1 MKETLMTS
9 PIIFE
14 TFLAPAWYKMYQY
27 MTEFVERSIGV
38 PTFLLNGEALEDFAD
53 AYTDVGFLTPLAY
66 IQLLNQTPCPVE
78 LIVAPISLGEVQLGD
93 IPPVFFDI
101 VVRKESRITSA
112 NELEGCIWSYYTGMP
127 HTEDQSLYE
136 QCLPTAS
143 VKMMIETQTQAQA
156 LRLVLDGTA
165 DATAI
170 DAHMLDLV
178 YRNSPQMTERLRI
191 LSAYCPSTGPLVVV
205 ASHLG
210 ANVKRKIQE
219 AFLRM
224 HQDTFFA
231 KRLREGSID
240 HFIPVTNSHYQSMS
254 EHYRDTQA
262 QIRFAEK
269 AATSNYASAQV

>member
-14 TFLAPAWYKMYQY
+14 TFLAPTWYKMYQY

-66 IQLLNQTPCPVE
+66 IQLLNQKPCPVE
-78 LIVAPISLGEVQLGD
+78 LIVAPISLGDVQLGD

-101 VVRKESRITSA
+101 VVRKESRITAAS
-112 NELEGCIWSYYTGMP
+112 ELEGCIWSYYSGIP
-127 HTEDQSLYE
+127 HAEDQALYE
-136 QCLPTAS
+136 QCLPSAS

-178 YRNSPQMTERLRI
+178 YRNSPHMAERLRV

-205 ASHLG
+205 ATHLST
-210 ANVKRKIQE
+210 NSKRKIQD

-224 HQDTFFA
+224 HQDAFFA
-231 KRLREGSID
+231 QRLREGSID
-240 HFIPVTNSHYQSMS
+240 HFIPVTNSHYQSLS

-262 QIRFAEK
+262 QIRYAEK
-269 AATSNYASAQV
+269 AAASSYASV